1 VNVINAVNLWGPA
14 LLVCLT
20 VVLGVIWGNSR
31 QNDLRSYIDSLRSYI
46 DARFNAQDKRFDA
59 QDQRFED
66 LKDFIRSQVRRLE
79 ERISPIH
86 RT

>member
-1 VNVINAVNLWGPA
+1 MSSYNVDVINAASLWAPA

-31 QNDLRSYIDSLRSYI
+31 LNDLRSNFDALRSYI
-46 DARFNAQDKRFDA
+46 DARFNAQDKRFD
-59 QDQRFED
+59 DIKD
-66 LKDFIRSQVRRLE
+66 LIRSEVRRLE

-86 RT
+86 RG

>member
-1 VNVINAVNLWGPA
+1 MDVINAVNLWGPA

-20 VVLGVIWGNSR
+20 VVLGVFWGNSR
-31 QNDLRSYIDSLRSYI
+31 LNDLRSYI

-59 QDQRFED
+59 QDQRFDDMKD
-66 LKDFIRSQVRRLE
+66 LIRSEVRRLE

-86 RT
+86 RS